1 MNGRQTV
8 TSIIKSIGLPTL
20 ASFMFEIYLNVY
32 GELREFAYLDR
43 DPKYDE
49 QYDDVNS
56 IIQRKRKGPGSNF

>member
-1 MNGRQTV
+1 
-8 TSIIKSIGLPTL
+8 
-20 ASFMFEIYLNVY
+20 MFEIYLNVY

-56 IIQRKRKGPGSNF
+56 RHWGRSMGLIQIKK